1 MIRRPHVPVKSPTV
15 AGAMFAVDR
24 FDAEVMKGTATSPP
38 VLRGVTSLS
47 AEDLAAASGGSLRS
61 TVAHPNVER
70 GLFVAGRLEG
80 LVAVVNGGGG
90 GLGRATALGMARE
103 GAQMVVNDLGSL
115 ATGGGRDPERAKL
128 VADQIVAEGGKA
140 VADGGDISDWA
151 DAEAMINKAID
162 TYGKLDIL
170 VNCAGIIRFGTPV
183 DTSPEDFDAILN
195 VHLRGYFNTTHF
207 AAKHWVARKE
217 YGRLINYASGASLVS
232 QPTLLA
238 YSTAKSGV
246 LGFTRSCANALVAYN
261 VTANCVRPDAATRF
275 HDVSGSAAQRQGPR
289 PSEHAAG
296 TINDPAHVVPLVV
309 FLASPEAAH
318 VSGRLFEARGNRY
331 VLWTE
336 PSEEKVMQKNFL
348 TDPAGV
354 YEGLAD
360 TVCDG
365 LSLRNLKMPMAPFEQ
380 IGD

>member
-1 MIRRPHVPVKSPTV
+1 V
-15 AGAMFAVDR
+15 AGYNDTQAGR
-24 FDAEVMKGTATSPP
+24 SLG
-38 VLRGVTSLS
+38 GVASFS
-47 AEDLAAASGGSLRS
+47 AGDLAGFSGGSLLS
-61 TVAHPNVER
+61 AVAGSIIER
-70 GLFVAGRLEG
+70 GMFVAGRLEG

-90 GLGRATALGMARE
+90 GLGRATALGLARE
-103 GAQMVVNDLGSL
+103 GARVVVNDLGSL

-140 VADGGDISDWA
+140 IADGGDISDWA
-151 DAEAMINKAID
+151 DAEAMIDQAID

-207 AAKHWVARKE
+207 AAKHWVARKQ
-217 YGRLINYASGASLVS
+217 YGRLINYASGASLIS

-261 VTANCVRPDAATRF
+261 VTANCIRPDAATRM
-275 HDVSGSAAQRQGPR
+275 HDVSGSAAQRRGPSA
-289 PSEHAAG
+289 SEKASG
-296 TINDPAHVVPLVV
+296 TIGDPAHVVPLVV
-309 FLASPEAAH
+309 FLASPEASH

-336 PSEEKVMQKNFL
+336 PSEEKVMEKNFL
-348 TDPAGV
+348 DDPAGV

-360 TVCDG
+360 TLCDG
-365 LSLRNLKMPMAPFEQ
+365 LSLRNLKMPMAPFEE
-380 IGD
+380 IGDWKNDYGVLVPKWDFNQSP